1 MLGIH
6 FSLTVLV
13 AFEAGE
19 LLPVSRICVAFETL
33 LPTALMRAA
42 EDGEKEI
49 VMIDKIHL
57 CCHQGDRTSRL
68 CFRRH
73 SLIYPGA
80 LHPFLTGDVRDRSS
94 T

>member
-6 FSLTVLV
+6 LSLTVLV

-49 VMIDKIHL
+49 VMIDI
-57 CCHQGDRTSRL
+57 RV
-68 CFRRH
+68 
-73 SLIYPGA
+73 
-80 LHPFLTGDVRDRSS
+80 TGQAGCAFVGIA
-94 T
+94 

>member
-49 VMIDKIHL
+49 VMIDKITFAAI
-57 CCHQGDRTSRL
+57 RV
-68 CFRRH
+68 
-73 SLIYPGA
+73 
-80 LHPFLTGDVRDRSS
+80 TGQAGCAFVGIA
-94 T
+94 